1 MISYKYFKEINLV
14 NMQIEQGI
22 KDPVLYNKNGEFL
35 LEMSYYKDAF
45 YCFYISKYLD
55 PGNQVYENNI
65 SKALENFEQSEIE
78 SELNKFEEI
87 RKTFE

>member
-1 MISYKYFKEINLV
+1 MISYKYFKETNLV
-14 NMQIEQGI
+14 NMQIEKGI
-22 KDPVLYNKNGEFL
+22 KDPVLYNKNGESL

-65 SKALENFEQSEIE
+65 SKALENFEQSE
-78 SELNKFEEI
+78 FEEI
-87 RKTFE
+87 KKTFE

>member
-1 MISYKYFKEINLV
+1 
-14 NMQIEQGI
+14 MQIEKGI
-22 KDPVLYNKNGEFL
+22 KDPVLYNKNGESL

-65 SKALENFEQSEIE
+65 SKALENFEQSE
-78 SELNKFEEI
+78 FEEI
-87 RKTFE
+87 KKTFE